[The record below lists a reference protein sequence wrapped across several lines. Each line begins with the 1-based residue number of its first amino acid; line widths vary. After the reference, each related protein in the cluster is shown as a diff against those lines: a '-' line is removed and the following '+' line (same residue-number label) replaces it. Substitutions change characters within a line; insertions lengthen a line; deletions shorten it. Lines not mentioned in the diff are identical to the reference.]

1 MEKPQSFISV
11 LNMCNAQ
18 FVELREMN
26 LEKDLS
32 SNITFLF
39 PLFIYFLLSQFGTE
53 NTLIQ
58 FFPAGKT
65 INFLA
70 FSFKKI

>member
-1 MEKPQSFISV
+1 MEKPQYFISV
-11 LNMCNAQ
+11 LNLCNAQ

-70 FSFKKI
+70 FSCKEI

>member
-39 PLFIYFLLSQFGTE
+39 PLFIYFL
-53 NTLIQ
+53 
-58 FFPAGKT
+58 
-65 INFLA
+65 
-70 FSFKKI
+70 